1 MKMTNDRLIAE
12 IRQTI
17 HSVDRILVTS
27 HIRPDGD
34 AIGSVLGIGLA
45 LKEAGKTV
53 QMILN
58 ESSLKN
64 FNFLE
69 GINYV
74 HQNVRD
80 NYDLAIILDCGDKDR
95 ISAALEPG
103 VPQINIDHH
112 ITNDSYSQI
121 NLIEPDEVSTT
132 AILSKYL
139 PKWGLTISQPVASA
153 LLSGL
158 LTDTLGFRT
167 NNMNTRALRIAAD
180 LMDAGAD
187 IVSLYNN
194 ALTSRPIEAA
204 HYLGQGLNKQHLRTR
219 DKIIWTTLSLKDR
232 QMASYAGNDDA
243 NLIDIISSIDNF
255 DISVVFTEQRK
266 NSVKVSWRAR
276 PGIDISRLAQQ
287 FGGGGHPSAAG
298 ANITGSLNE
307 VQQRV
312 LKATQGLL
320 EQLP

>member
-1 MKMTNDRLIAE
+1 MKMTDDRLIAE
-12 IRQTI
+12 IRKTI
-17 HSVDRILVTS
+17 HSADKILVTS

-34 AIGSVLGIGLA
+34 AIGSVLGFGLA
-45 LKEAGKTV
+45 LKQAGKTV

-58 ESSLKN
+58 ESSLRN
-64 FNFLE
+64 FSFLE
-69 GINYV
+69 GIKNI
-74 HQNVRD
+74 HQTVRE

-95 ISAALEPG
+95 VSAALEPG

-112 ITNDSYSQI
+112 ITNDNFSQI

-132 AILSKYL
+132 AILAKYL
-139 PKWGLTISQPVASA
+139 PQWGFTISQPVASA

-167 NNMNTRALRIAAD
+167 NNMNARALRIAAD

-187 IVSLYNN
+187 LISLYND
-194 ALTSRPIEAA
+194 ALTSRSIESA
-204 HYLGQGLNKQHLRTR
+204 YYWGQGLNKEHLHSQNR
-219 DKIIWTTLSLKDR
+219 IIWTSLSLKDR
-232 QMASYAGNDDA
+232 LVASYTGNDDA
-243 NLIDIISSIDNF
+243 NLIDLVSTIDKH
-255 DISVVFTEQRK
+255 DVSVVFTEQRK

-276 PGIDISRLAQQ
+276 AGIDVSQLAKQ

-298 ANITGSLNE
+298 ANISGSLNE

-320 EQLP
+320 G